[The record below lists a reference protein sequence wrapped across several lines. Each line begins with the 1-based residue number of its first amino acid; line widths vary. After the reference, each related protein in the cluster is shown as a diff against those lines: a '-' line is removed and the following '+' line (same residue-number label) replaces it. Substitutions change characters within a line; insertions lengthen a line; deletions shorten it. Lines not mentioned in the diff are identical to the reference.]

1 MNEILTDR
9 KDLKGALDILEI
21 EMKQELVQPEQV
33 ELQGI
38 KVIGTEQVFSIDSS
52 SQLELNFCRITLKV
66 WYFQHWVHYLW
77 C

>member
-66 WYFQHWVHYLW
+66 
-77 C
+77 